1 MTWGLL
7 AVAPIDPSLGDL
19 GAALDSLVTWLS
31 HIAIKGATIGLVLGV
46 VMLIV
51 PHLHSKGRKTITYS
65 VVALVVA
72 FLLPTAA
79 AWLSSTGSQA
89 LTHVVSAF
97 RLGP

>member
-1 MTWGLL
+1 MTWAFL
-7 AVAPIDPSLGDL
+7 AVTVPVDPSLGDL
-19 GAALDSLVTWLS
+19 GGALDAFVSWLS

-79 AWLSSTGSQA
+79 AWLSNTGSQT
-89 LTHVVSAF
+89 LTHVVSSMS
-97 RLGP
+97 RP